1 MSVKNLNKYLRENTT
16 EKRDNKLTPIELILG
31 KKELT
36 FK

>member
-1 MSVKNLNKYLRENTT
+1 MSVKNLNKYLRENIT